1 MKLLEKHSP
10 VSLLAS
16 ALVLLWIIY
25 RAYLFISFRQKY
37 NFPNLVPGGLPL
49 FGNMFQI
56 PTDTAERRLYLQD
69 LATKYGEMY
78 CTEFTLKVGSN
89 YSIFINSQ
97 RVANEIL
104 DKRGAR
110 YISRQNLPMPGD
122 VASGGKRVVFMP
134 YGNLWK
140 WERKLIHEIIGPGN
154 RNIFAPLQDMESRT
168 LLYDYLQQ
176 PDLWHQAHARYASSL
191 IMSMVYGRRTKLG
204 DPNVDR
210 IIDTNNEI
218 MKMFEPGSSL
228 IDAFPFLAYI
238 PLPRSIQPW
247 RWWGDRVFEAS
258 KRNFIE
264 EYEGLMEREAQG
276 KHVTCFMSEFMR
288 NGRDKALDYEST
300 VFLGGSLIEAGSDTT
315 RVALNQLMA
324 GAALFPDWIQRA
336 RNDLDGVCGANAE
349 RLPTAS
355 DIANLPYIK
364 AISKEVLRWNISL
377 PEIPHSLI
385 EDDSFE
391 GYNIPAGTSVMWNSW
406 GLHMSPSE
414 YEQPERFWPE
424 RFMNDDVDKPIKGHL
439 AFGTGRRV
447 CPGWTIASNS
457 LHLLIAR
464 VVYCFDFHQV
474 PGHPIPVGKPFD
486 IGTEKPYQV
495 KITARSPDHA
505 VLVKRECEESAHF
518 E

>member
-1 MKLLEKHSP
+1 MRLLEKHSQ
-10 VSLLAS
+10 VSLLAG

-25 RAYLFISFRQKY
+25 QAYLFISFRQKY
-37 NFPNLVPGGLPL
+37 SFPNLVPGGLPF

-56 PTDTAERRLYLQD
+56 PTDTAERRLYFHS
-69 LATKYGEMY
+69 LAKKYGEI
-78 CTEFTLKVGSN
+78 FTLKVGSN
-89 YSIFINSQ
+89 YLMFINSQ

-154 RNIFAPLQDMESRT
+154 RNVFAPLQDTESRT
-168 LLYDYLQQ
+168 LLYDYLTQ

-247 RWWGDRVFEAS
+247 RWWGDSVFEAS

-264 EYEGLMEREAQG
+264 EYEGLAEREAQG
-276 KHVTCFMSEFMR
+276 KNVTCFMSEFKR
-288 NGRDKALDYEST
+288 LGRDKALDYEST

-336 RNDLDGVCGANAE
+336 RKDLDDICGANAE

-355 DIANLPYIK
+355 DITNLPYVK

-391 GYNIPAGTSVMWNSW
+391 GFNIPAGTSVMWNSW
-406 GLHMSPSE
+406 GLHMSSSE

-474 PGHPIPVGKPFD
+474 SGHPIPVGKPFD
-486 IGTEKPYQV
+486 IGTEKPYEV
-495 KITARSPDHA
+495 KITVRSPAHA
-505 VLVKRECEESAHF
+505 ALVKRECEESANI